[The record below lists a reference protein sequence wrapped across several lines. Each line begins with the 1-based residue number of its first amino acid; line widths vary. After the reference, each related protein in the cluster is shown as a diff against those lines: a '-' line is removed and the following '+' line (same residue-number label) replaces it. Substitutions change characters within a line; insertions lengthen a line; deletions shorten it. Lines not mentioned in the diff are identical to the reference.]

1 MSMTMQPSSLSLS
14 SKSATLY
21 LVLGTFRTLHN
32 NVEREL
38 SCLKLENRLESK
50 HSNICLQI
58 VVITVVILGRKK
70 RIVQIFKNM
79 LKKYKFLK

>member
-1 MSMTMQPSSLSLS
+1 MSMTMQASSLSLS

-21 LVLGTFRTLHN
+21 LVLGTLRTLHN

-70 RIVQIFKNM
+70 RIVQILKNM
-79 LKKYKFLK
+79 LKSISF